1 MEAERMTISL
11 TDENGNNIDFQCLD
25 VVKLKN
31 QNYAVLLPMGIGGQI
46 LVLKTVG
53 EDFMGVDRK
62 TADTVL
68 KVYREKHNN

>member
-25 VVKLKN
+25 VIKPKN